1 MALELISHEEYEANR
16 KRDRQDLSNSLLPY
30 VDLHGS
36 DLHGADLRDADL
48 HGADLRD
55 ADLRDA
61 DLTGADLTGAVYDEK
76 TKWPAGV
83 WSRNEANA
91 ICLLLAQ
98 KVVENDSLRAEI
110 RALKGIV

>member
-48 HGADLRD
+48 RDADLRD
-55 ADLRDA
+55 ADLRD
-61 DLTGADLTGAVYDEK
+61 ADLTGAVYDEK